1 MLSNEEFQKVMDEMK
16 QMNCAELIH
25 LQFKVDNAIRERRLK
40 DVIFYFN
47 NFAATTPVNRHA
59 KAAYEMLCRE
69 LQDLR
74 RGHVLD
80 TQLHIIEVL
89 IQLD

>member
-1 MLSNEEFQKVMDEMK
+1 MQAKTEFEKAMEEIQ

-25 LQFKVDNAIRERRLK
+25 LQFKIDNAIRERRLK

-47 NFAATTPVNRHA
+47 NFANKEQVNRHA
-59 KAAYEMLCRE
+59 KAAYELLCRE